1 MKPNRP
7 SPAISVELFK
17 GFPGVKVESTLGGGP
32 MNEVEIKLLK
42 PEFTHTGVEGAKRF
56 VVALIRVPELCGDEE
71 FLAV

>member
-1 MKPNRP
+1 
-7 SPAISVELFK
+7 
-17 GFPGVKVESTLGGGP
+17 